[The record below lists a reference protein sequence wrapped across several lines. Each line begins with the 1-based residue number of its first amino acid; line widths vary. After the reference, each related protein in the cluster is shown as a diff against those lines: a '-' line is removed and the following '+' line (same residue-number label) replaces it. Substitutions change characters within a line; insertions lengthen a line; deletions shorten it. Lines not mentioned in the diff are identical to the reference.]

1 MAAGDPVWQVWVRT
15 GSPSPPRLGAE
26 VLKLRTGT
34 ARARCASARRTPLTR
49 ALDMLQRDAR
59 SDETGGKSNMERIL
73 GAASKSN
80 CKNNASSRRR
90 HRFRSLQHH
99 LRVRETRPQHN
110 LFGLLVVHRPGR
122 LQKYKC
128 NLQN

>member
-1 MAAGDPVWQVWVRT
+1 MWQVWVRT

-34 ARARCASARRTPLTR
+34 VRARCASARRTPLTR

-73 GAASKSN
+73 GAA
-80 CKNNASSRRR
+80 
-90 HRFRSLQHH
+90 
-99 LRVRETRPQHN
+99 
-110 LFGLLVVHRPGR
+110 
-122 LQKYKC
+122 
-128 NLQN
+128 